1 MLQSLKLQRA
11 LEQKYIPKVAA
22 DINAQFSQAAD
33 LIYSMT
39 PQGLANNAALVIDK
53 APITKT
59 VTALITEAGVRYAW
73 LTGKDYGYGTKRV
86 VEVKTR
92 LWGFQFDEFMS
103 AFVKN
108 YLMQS
113 LPGIIQ
119 SITQTTAKR
128 IAATIT
134 DGLNS
139 GQSVEMMAKRLQLQG
154 DYSRE
159 RAITIVRTEAVSA
172 QNALAID
179 NARRT
184 GLMMNKKWLSNHDNK
199 TRRLPRDQADHMA
212 AHGQTVPLDENFII
226 ATETGPVKLDY
237 PGDKRTAPVEA
248 WIKCRCTLR
257 FKVVRDSRGLPIRV
271 AESALRYAQ

>member
-1 MLQSLKLQRA
+1 MTDAQYMLQSLKLQRA

-108 YLMQS
+108 YLMQ
-113 LPGIIQ
+113 
-119 SITQTTAKR
+119 A
-128 IAATIT
+128 
-134 DGLNS
+134 
-139 GQSVEMMAKRLQLQG
+139 LQIYYCAYL
-154 DYSRE
+154 
-159 RAITIVRTEAVSA
+159 
-172 QNALAID
+172 NALSATRIG
-179 NARRT
+179 NPLESLTTLNLNVHLHFIQAST
-184 GLMMNKKWLSNHDNK
+184 GAVLLS
-199 TRRLPRDQADHMA
+199 
-212 AHGQTVPLDENFII
+212 
-226 ATETGPVKLDY
+226 
-237 PGDKRTAPVEA
+237 PG
-248 WIKCRCTLR
+248 
-257 FKVVRDSRGLPIRV
+257 
-271 AESALRYAQ
+271 